1 MFFVLSKYLSKET
14 FNVLASYYSWAD
26 RFESHFCI
34 IIPRQGFRD
43 GAHLLT
49 PSTTKKSFSV
59 WGYILWFTDLPLVE
73 YCVISFNKIG

>member
-49 PSTTKKSFSV
+49 PSTTKKIILSLGLYSV
-59 WGYILWFTDLPLVE
+59 VYRFA
-73 YCVISFNKIG
+73 ISRVLCHFI